1 MTASVLSGIAFVVMW
16 IGVMA
21 LLSHM
26 SGWPKLAAVYR
37 ARRPPSGTCFLL
49 AGGKIG
55 DVWYRGTL
63 TIYTSPEGLYIS
75 LWPIFRF
82 REPPLF
88 IPWHDIRNRRE
99 KRWLW
104 SGLIE
109 FDVGSPPIG
118 TMRLLS
124 VIFRDAPNV

>member
-1 MTASVLSGIAFVVMW
+1 MTAQFVLTTLFVVMW
-16 IGVMA
+16 IGVVA

-26 SGWPKLAAVYR
+26 SGWPKLASVYR
-37 ARRPPSGTCFLL
+37 ARRPPSGRCFLL

-55 DVWYRGTL
+55 AVSYRGTL
-63 TIYTSPEGLYIS
+63 TIYTSPEGVYIS

-82 REPPLF
+82 RNPPLF
-88 IPWHDIRNRRE
+88 IPWHDIHNRRE

-104 SGLIE
+104 TRLID

-118 TMRLLS
+118 TMRLFAA
-124 VIFRDAPNV
+124 VFRDVPSV